1 MRKGMARLNS
11 LGNFSMS
18 RPPRYT
24 SYRFLRNRSLLEVAN
39 HSSFAKFRF
48 IQAFSSVVDMARTSP
63 VFFFTESA
71 RPPAA
76 GMEASRPSLAD
87 PASAVFS
94 AAPDAS
100 ASAPFRSRLICPP
113 TR

>member
-24 SYRFLRNRSLLEVAN
+24 SYRFLRNRSLFEVAN
-39 HSSFAKFRF
+39 HSSFAKLRL
-48 IQAFSSVVDMARTSP
+48 IQAFSSAVDMARTSP
-63 VFFFTESA
+63 VFFFTESV
-71 RPPAA
+71 
-76 GMEASRPSLAD
+76 RPSA
-87 PASAVFS
+87 PAN
-94 AAPDAS
+94 AAPS
-100 ASAPFRSRLICPP
+100 ASGSSRFRLICPP

>member
-24 SYRFLRNRSLLEVAN
+24 SYRFLRNRSLFEVAN
-39 HSSFAKFRF
+39 HSSFAKLRL
-48 IQAFSSVVDMARTSP
+48 IQTFSSTVDIARTSP
-63 VFFFTESA
+63 VFFFTESV
-71 RPPAA
+71 
-76 GMEASRPSLAD
+76 RPSAPADAD
-87 PASAVFS
+87 P
-94 AAPDAS
+94 S
-100 ASAPFRSRLICPP
+100 ASGSSSARLICPP